1 MKKNNSLKKFN
12 KLAKRVYKVSKKR
25 DLGWKWQDA
34 QKWTSANVYQQYKGV
49 PISKIKVTEV
59 DKNVIGI
66 LDSVELP
73 FEMPIEVATPKSI
86 QNCVPLSDI
95 PSALLKDINWW
106 MLADAIDLFQDNQD
120 LRVSIGNIIDT
131 DIVKKNQ
138 ISDSQLKDA
147 IEDMRKSGFGSDENI
162 VFKILVRP
170 NAEDDGKPCSYYIL
184 STLSGS
190 PLDIET
196 TQKEIMTV
204 VLKSDIS
211 DDVRAE
217 LEAKEKLRIDKV
229 AEREAKKRAVDKK
242 RPSKIEGQEEAQRK
256 LIEENLKNIKDLY
269 DKKLISQELYKLNI
283 KELRKKLKDGGE
295 I

>member
-1 MKKNNSLKKFN
+1 MKKNYSLRIFN
-12 KLAKRVYKVSKKR
+12 ILAKRVYKLSKKR
-25 DLGWKWQDA
+25 KLGWKWRDA
-34 QKWTSANVYQQYKGV
+34 QKWTSVNLFKLYKGK
-49 PISKIKVTEV
+49 PISKIRVTQV
-59 DKNVIGI
+59 DSVIISI
-66 LDSVELP
+66 LDSIQ
-73 FEMPIEVATPKSI
+73 MPTPTPTPKPI
-86 QNCVPLSDI
+86 QTCVPLSDI

-120 LRVSIGNIIDT
+120 LRISIDNIIDT
-131 DIVKKNQ
+131 DIVKKNE

-147 IEDMRKSGFGSDENI
+147 IEDMRRNGFGSDENI

-184 STLSGS
+184 ATLSGS

-196 TQKEIMTV
+196 SSREIITI

-211 DDVRAE
+211 EQAKSE
-217 LEAKEKLRIDKV
+217 LEAKEQLRLDKI
-229 AEREAKKRAVDKK
+229 AEREAKKRAIDKK
-242 RPSKIEGQEEAQRK
+242 RPSKVEGKEEAERK
-256 LIEENLKNIKDLY
+256 LIEENLKNIKDLRS
-269 DKKLISQELYKLNI
+269 KNLMSEELYKLNV

>member
-1 MKKNNSLKKFN
+1 MKKNYSLRIFN
-12 KLAKRVYKVSKKR
+12 ILAKRVYKLSKKR
-25 DLGWKWQDA
+25 KLGWKWRDA
-34 QKWTSANVYQQYKGV
+34 QKWTSANLFKLYKGK

-59 DKNVIGI
+59 DSVIISI
-66 LDSVELP
+66 LDSGQ
-73 FEMPIEVATPKSI
+73 MPTGVPTPTPI

-120 LRVSIGNIIDT
+120 IKVSIDNIIDT
-131 DIVKKNQ
+131 DIVKKNE
-138 ISDSQLKDA
+138 ISETKLKDA
-147 IEDMRKSGFGSDENI
+147 IEDMRKAGFGSDENI

-184 STLSGS
+184 VTLSGS
-190 PLDIET
+190 PIDVET
-196 TQKEIMTV
+196 TPKEIVTV
-204 VLKSDIS
+204 VLTSDIS
-211 DDVRAE
+211 DKARTE
-217 LEAKEKLRIDKV
+217 LEAKEKLRFEKI
-229 AEREAKKRAVDKK
+229 AEREAKKRAIERT

-256 LIEENLKNIKDLY
+256 LIEENLKNIKDLH
-269 DKKLISQELYKLNI
+269 DKKLMSDELYKLNV